1 MKLAIS
7 YAVMVIPIL
16 VVVFGAGDRF
26 NKEKLKYLGIALAL
40 SGICTAIGV
49 KYFGLYA
56 IGRHS
61 IIEGD
66 KALFCAAVLVAFGG
80 VLFGGYHAIRLIRK
94 RRQNRF

>member
-26 NKEKLKYLGIALAL
+26 NKEKLKYIAIALML
-40 SGICTAIGV
+40 SGICTAIGSEF
-49 KYFGLYA
+49 FGLYA

-61 IIEGD
+61 VLEGN
-66 KALFCAAVLVAFGG
+66 KARIGSAAVVALGAI
-80 VLFGGYHAIRLIRK
+80 LFGLHHLIGFLRA
-94 RRQNRF
+94 RRRG